1 MLLVIFSQ
9 VVDSYNLFSK
19 PQEENFVLGDIDI
32 DQNRTRD
39 STKAMTLKFGQLQN
53 RDPVMNQNNVS
64 PLQLNSDIR
73 LSNDQID
80 ESQLE
85 QNKESSLRRFW
96 NCFMPKRNLS
106 AITKYSNLKQKYE
119 ILKYCEALVVI
130 NMIWLF
136 IANSAMTTAV
146 SPVRNIYML
155 KAAFETFMFSF
166 VAYGNTTPHTT
177 LFLLFLIGFIKLND
191 YMDKIGH
198 FKIKNYFKVLLNR
211 FLTLAPIYYIVF
223 FTFWALFTMISS
235 KPSWYISDYW
245 FLQCQDQVWQ
255 VLVFINQLY
264 PFFTK
269 CTQGWYSFQYIIPNY
284 MLLYPL
290 LPLYVLAYRANK
302 VVFYCLNALTLLI
315 GTAVFFII
323 PYKYELKVGAL
334 AFEAEYM
341 FAYLFNKPYTKLIAF
356 AMANLIGAM
365 YLSFHQYKNV
375 SFEFNIL

>member
-1 MLLVIFSQ
+1 MQVNVTNLPFEIRFGLCLPKECTQEMMTRASNTVTDVLFSVARYAGNLLDIEPIKKYNVGVEFKLTQPDEWLKEHQKTKFIPAIIALAFIGFFMLLVLFSQ

-53 RDPVMNQNNVS
+53 RDPVMNQNNLS

-80 ESQLE
+80 EFQLE

-106 AITKYSNLKQKYE
+106 TITKYSNLKQKYE

-136 IANSAMTTAV
+136 IANSAMTAAV

-269 CTQGWYSFQYIIPNY
+269 CTQG
-284 MLLYPL
+284 
-290 LPLYVLAYRANK
+290 
-302 VVFYCLNALTLLI
+302 
-315 GTAVFFII
+315 
-323 PYKYELKVGAL
+323 
-334 AFEAEYM
+334 
-341 FAYLFNKPYTKLIAF
+341 
-356 AMANLIGAM
+356 
-365 YLSFHQYKNV
+365 
-375 SFEFNIL
+375 